1 MQHAHDL
8 VRLRSRQVARAEVQL
23 TADTVHTDRRGSI
36 SEWIPTMTTM
46 DAQFIVLITPTLA
59 LLVYAAISEIRRMR
73 DGNNRKDD

>member
-1 MQHAHDL
+1 
-8 VRLRSRQVARAEVQL
+8 
-23 TADTVHTDRRGSI
+23 
-36 SEWIPTMTTM
+36 MTTM